1 MPFGPEMEAAILALG
16 VVQGELP
23 NVLDAAINDVAE
35 NILDGVMEAW
45 PVYGGPRPPSRRAED
60 KVPKRKAS
68 KPHSK
73 TLWRI
78 LKPEKLKI
86 SIVNTAEYASYV
98 HAAGDKGGP
107 PGLGDRLMEAV
118 IAEVR
123 NDPLDFV
130 SDRVAKLLNLPAEE
144 VAAATE
150 VGGAA

>member
-1 MPFGPEMEAAILALG
+1 MPFGPEMEAAITALG

-45 PVYGGPRPPSRRAED
+45 PVYGGPQPPSRRAQA

-73 TLWRI
+73 TLWRV

-98 HAAGDKGGP
+98 HLAGDKGGP
-107 PGLGDRLMEAV
+107 PGLADRLMEAA
-118 IAEVR
+118 ITAAQ

-130 SDRVAKLLNLPAEE
+130 SERIAALLGLPADE
-144 VAAATE
+144 AAALE
-150 VGGAA
+150 AGGAA